1 MTPPEC
7 PICANT
13 AGNRLLSV
21 CEKMNGT
28 LEPFDY
34 AQCPA
39 CGHLHLAAPPAD
51 MSPYYATG
59 YYSFHSR
66 PIPAWRQWL
75 YRWRTAAAL
84 GGGGVSGRLM
94 NRLKPPFYAYWLEHT
109 GLRLGH
115 RVLDVGCGA
124 GNLIRILQVAGL
136 QCTGSD
142 PFLPGD
148 SRTPEGAQLRK
159 ADLLDIESSWDAIL
173 FNHAFEHV
181 PNPREVL
188 AQAAR
193 LLEPGGCI
201 VVRIPLSDSFAFFH
215 YGPNW
220 VQWDAPRHL
229 NLFTRNSF
237 TTLAEQCGLKVETT
251 LEDSSRM
258 QFWGSEEYQRNIFH
272 NSKESYGH
280 NPHQTTFSRRQLRDF
295 DRWSRWLND
304 MGAGDQATFICRKKP
319 LGSALE
325 S

>member
-1 MTPPEC
+1 MTPPAC

-13 AGNRLLSV
+13 SGNRLLSV

-28 LEPFDY
+28 LEAFNY

-39 CGHLHLAAPPAD
+39 CGHLYLATPLTD
-51 MSPYYATG
+51 ISPYYATG

-66 PIPAWRQWL
+66 PIPAWRQWF

-84 GGGGVSGRLM
+84 GGGGISGRLM
-94 NRLKPPFYAYWLEHT
+94 NRLKPPFYAYWLEQT
-109 GLRLGH
+109 GLRLGN

-136 QCTGSD
+136 QCTGID

-148 SRTPEGAQLRK
+148 TRTPEGAQLLK
-159 ADLLDIESSWDAIL
+159 ADLLTEERLWHAIL
-173 FNHAFEHV
+173 FNHSFEHV

-188 AQAAR
+188 TQAAR
-193 LLEPGGCI
+193 LLEPGGCV

-220 VQWDAPRHL
+220 VQWDSPRHL
-229 NLFTRNSF
+229 SLFTRNSF
-237 TTLAEQCGLKVETT
+237 AILAEQCGLHVDTT

-258 QFWGSEEYQRNIFH
+258 QFWGSEEYRRNIFH

-280 NPHQTTFSRRQLRDF
+280 NPRQTTFSRLQLRNF
-295 DRWSRWLND
+295 DRWASWLND
-304 MGAGDQATFICRKKP
+304 MDAGDQATFICRRAQTN
-319 LGSALE
+319 SV
-325 S
+325 